1 VIARW
6 TAEPATDDGY
16 ELGEGPVWDAERERL
31 LWVDIIAGT
40 VHEGRL
46 AGRRVLPTRS
56 TWLDRFTGAVVC
68 ARTGELLVA
77 GTDALLVVG
86 ADGEVTP
93 GPSILAEPA
102 RGGKQNATPDEG
114 GTGRRLNDGACDPA
128 GAFLVGSLELTGRCG
143 GEVLVRVERDRRLT
157 VLDDD
162 LTLSNGLAFT
172 PGGQLYSIDSGP
184 GVVWARDYDAAT
196 GATGKRRELL
206 RIADTTPDG
215 MCLGAD
221 GSLWIACWGAGQV
234 RRFTPTGELTGI
246 VSVSTPHVSSV
257 AFAGPGLDL
266 LLITTA
272 RQGALDA
279 DAGKLFLADAGATG
293 LPVQYWAGFDT
304 EEI

>member
-1 VIARW
+1 MIARW
-6 TAEPATDDGY
+6 TAEPATDDSY

-31 LWVDIIAGT
+31 LWVDITAGT

-46 AGRRVLPTRS
+46 DGRRVLPTRS
-56 TWLDRFTGAVVC
+56 RWLDRFTGAVVC

-77 GTDALLVVG
+77 GTDALLTVG

-93 GPSILAEPA
+93 GPSIL
-102 RGGKQNATPDEG
+102 RG
-114 GTGRRLNDGACDPA
+114 GTGRRLNDGGCDPA
-128 GAFLVGSLELTGRCG
+128 GAFLVGSLELTGRHG
-143 GEVLVRVERDRRLT
+143 GEVLVRVGRDRRVT

-172 PGGQLYSIDSGP
+172 LEGQLYSIDSVP

-206 RIADTTPDG
+206 RLTDTTPDG

-234 RRFTPTGELTGI
+234 RRFAPTGELTGI
-246 VSVSTPHVSSV
+246 VSVPTPNVSSV
-257 AFAGPGLDL
+257 AFAGPGLNL
-266 LLITTA
+266 LVITTA
-272 RQGALDA
+272 RQGARDA
-279 DAGKLFLADAGATG
+279 NAGRLFLAGTGATG
-293 LPVQYWAGFDT
+293 LPVPYWAGFDT
-304 EEI
+304 EEN